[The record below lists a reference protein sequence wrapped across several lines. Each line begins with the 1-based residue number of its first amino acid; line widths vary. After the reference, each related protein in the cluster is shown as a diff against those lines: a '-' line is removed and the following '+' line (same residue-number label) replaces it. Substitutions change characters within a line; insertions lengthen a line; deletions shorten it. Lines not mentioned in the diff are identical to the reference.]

1 MSIVQRLAEANHV
14 ATGMPIGIIDAF
26 DGSVLVGCGWQTICV
41 DFHRAHPRSLERC
54 RESDAYIKGHLSAS
68 AACEYRCK
76 NGLRDI
82 GVPIVVAGEHLATL
96 FLGQFFYEGE
106 SPDRAFFERQARE
119 LGFDLASYL
128 AALDRVPTF
137 PRHVVENIV
146 AYDRALVRF
155 IGELAEAAL
164 RHSRDQQALRES
176 EERFR
181 MLADN
186 IPQLAWSADA
196 HGHIRW
202 FNQRWFEY
210 TGRPPGAPPDGSEEA
225 LIHPDHRERVL
236 AKIRGCFASGEPW
249 EDTFPIQGKD
259 GSYRWFLSRMHPI
272 RDGAGNVIRWFGTNT
287 DVTEQRDAAQA
298 LRDADRRKDEFLSVL
313 SHELRNPLA
322 PIRNSVFILGRA
334 DPAGEQTRRARAVIE
349 RQVNHLTRLVD
360 DLLDVTRI
368 ARGKIALR
376 CTDVDVASVVR
387 RTAEDLRSVVAA
399 QGVELALELPP
410 DPITVRGDAMRI
422 AQVLGNLLQNAAKFT
437 PAGGGDPAVA
447 PRRRGRRGAARPRHR
462 HRHLARPARADLR
475 PFRAGRDLARPHG
488 RRPRPRARARE
499 GHHRAAR
506 RDRPRRERRGGHGR
520 RVHRPLAA
528 GPRAGRAGR
537 FGGGRRAAGAAAAA
551 RARTRR
557 RRPARCVAPRVGP
570 ADAPPPLRADRASPS
585 PCTSRARRPRST
597 RRGRRA
603 CPRWCS
609 R

>member
-1 MSIVQRLAEANHV
+1 MTLPERPSARLAELLDMSIVQRLAEANHV

-41 DFHRAHPRSLERC
+41 DFHRANPRSLERC
-54 RESDAYIKGHLSAS
+54 RESDEYIKGHLSAN

-119 LGFDLASYL
+119 LGFDVAPYL

-210 TGRPPGAPPDGSEEA
+210 TGRPPGVPPDGSEEA
-225 LIHPDHRERVL
+225 LVHPDHRERVL
-236 AKIRGCFASGEPW
+236 AKIRGCFATGEPW

-349 RQVNHLTRLVD
+349 RQVDHLTRLVD

-399 QGVELALELPP
+399 QGVELALDLPP
-410 DPITVRGDAMRI
+410 DPVTVRGDAMRI

-437 PAGGGDPAVA
+437 PAGGGIRLSLRAVGGVAELRVRDTGIGISPALLERIFDPFVQVETSLARTDGGLGLGLALVKGITALHGGTARAESAGAGTGAEFIVRLPLA
-447 PRRRGRRGAARPRHR
+447 PAAPAASAAGEAWQAPPERERAGAGLRGA
-462 HRHLARPARADLR
+462 
-475 PFRAGRDLARPHG
+475 
-488 RRPRPRARARE
+488 
-499 GHHRAAR
+499 
-506 RDRPRRERRGGHGR
+506 
-520 RVHRPLAA
+520 
-528 GPRAGRAGR
+528 
-537 FGGGRRAAGAAAAA
+537 
-551 RARTRR
+551 
-557 RRPARCVAPRVGP
+557 
-570 ADAPPPLRADRASPS
+570 
-585 PCTSRARRPRST
+585 
-597 RRGRRA
+597 
-603 CPRWCS
+603 
-609 R
+609 